1 MWLKQP
7 KKKKKI
13 YYFILT
19 YDLTPNHITSYNWTK
34 MASQE
39 KTGIETRKLQNKQIT
54 PQQFLNPVVLVKN
67 LVIKVAQ
74 EWLAKLNTQHAIL
87 PV

>member
-1 MWLKQP
+1 
-7 KKKKKI
+7 
-13 YYFILT
+13 
-19 YDLTPNHITSYNWTK
+19 
-34 MASQE
+34 MASQA

>member
-1 MWLKQP
+1 
-7 KKKKKI
+7 
-13 YYFILT
+13 
-19 YDLTPNHITSYNWTK
+19 
-34 MASQE
+34 MASQA

-54 PQQFLNPVVLVKN
+54 QQFLNPVVLVKY

>member
-1 MWLKQP
+1 
-7 KKKKKI
+7 
-13 YYFILT
+13 
-19 YDLTPNHITSYNWTK
+19 
-34 MASQE
+34 MASQA

-54 PQQFLNPVVLVKN
+54 RQQFLNPVVLVKY